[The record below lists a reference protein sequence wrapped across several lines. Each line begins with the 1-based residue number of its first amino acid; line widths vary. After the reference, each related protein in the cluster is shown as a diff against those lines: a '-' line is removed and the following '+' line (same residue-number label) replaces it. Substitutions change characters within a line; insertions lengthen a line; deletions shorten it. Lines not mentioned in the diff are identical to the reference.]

1 LRRRREHVLLAS
13 GHYRDKLVTYRNL
26 TTCVGLALALSL
38 AACATKPK
46 TLAQAPPIL
55 SAEPQT
61 DGGPQSGTPE
71 VGAAGLQGQF
81 AAEAGERIYFAVDSH
96 QLGVEAAAAL
106 ARQADWLNAH
116 PRVRALLAG
125 NCDERGTR
133 EYNLALGARRAAA
146 ARDHLVRQGIDA
158 RRLDTVSYGKE
169 RPLDAGSGET
179 AWSRNRNAYTRL
191 TDPGAAAPAG
201 W

>member
-1 LRRRREHVLLAS
+1 
-13 GHYRDKLVTYRNL
+13 VTYRNL
-26 TTCVGLALALSL
+26 TTCVGLALSLSL
-38 AACATKPK
+38 AACATKPRS
-46 TLAQAPPIL
+46 LAEAPPIQAAL
-55 SAEPQT
+55 PQHSAEPQ
-61 DGGPQSGTPE
+61 
-71 VGAAGLQGQF
+71 AAAPDLGVAALQAQF
-81 AAEAGERIYFAVDSH
+81 AAEAGDRVYFGVDSH
-96 QLGVEAAAAL
+96 QLGAEATAIL
-106 ARQADWLNAH
+106 ARQANWLNAH

-146 ARDHLVRQGIDA
+146 ARDHLVRQGVDA

-169 RPLDAGSGET
+169 RPLNAGSGEV

-191 TDPGAAAPAG
+191 TEPGAAAPAG